1 MWSMRKKE
9 AATAQPSQGRGP
21 SPPTKEDILSTLE
34 NFGDS
39 TDPEK
44 ESNNNKQPSRQQSED
59 SLDDW
64 EKPDPPSASTFNSYS
79 AEWEKLFKRKNY
91 RKQLRL
97 YAMNGNLRSSRF
109 RSVCWKVFL
118 DVLPDDIHHWK
129 NSCRK
134 SRSKYTDL
142 KDRLIVNPRK
152 AVDCSASD
160 LALNN
165 PLSQADE
172 SPWNQ
177 FFLDNELRLT
187 IKQDV
192 IRTYPRIAFF
202 QSNQVRNLMVDILF
216 IYAKLNADTSYRQGM
231 HELLA
236 PLIFILHCDH
246 QAFLHAAEVETLDQI
261 NEPDRD
267 IVKEIMDPAYLE
279 HDAYA
284 LLSQIMRTVE
294 PWYNARDIPVNRSK
308 DKLNSVPF
316 ARPQDLNSS
325 NAIVTKLTR
334 IQDYILKRFDVELHG
349 HLERLE
355 IAPQIYGIRWI
366 RLLFGRE
373 FPMQDLLAL
382 WDAIFAD
389 GVGFELVD
397 FVFVAMLLYIRDLL
411 LSSDYPQCL
420 TCLMRYPPVPDIG
433 YLIEK
438 AQYLRE
444 PKHFP
449 RPPHY
454 SYQTVNN
461 VKSPVSQKPPPQAS
475 SNSTTSTN
483 TSTSTYKHHRTGSM
497 TSSFSEFSR
506 KMRPKTLQMDG
517 NKPSIYKSSSVP
529 MNLQTDIS
537 PGTPQYPQ
545 HKRGSSASLSQVED
559 AMFKQ
564 TPSPSSMARLEPT
577 NDRFANMTLYNQ
589 EDGSMNG
596 NVAKF
601 STLPNLKGKGKKL
614 SKQMAELEHRMGELQ
629 GQINEKESMSL
640 YCANKLDSHIKRL
653 QFEVLHQSL
662 ENEDEILLAIAG
674 IKQVRDVLK
683 GTLKFSQMDE
693 EDVTIKDDYY
703 EPENNSATSPENHE
717 PLPQEKPRSRS
728 HSKKSGIFYM
738 SSEDN
743 SENAESPPEGPIQAV
758 TPRKGSIQKEAH
770 NHKEDNKAFEL
781 SDRVLPGTGHGKSG
795 IQSQPVD
802 VSEKTHP
809 LDSSPNPLYN
819 YKCSVDSV

>member
-1 MWSMRKKE
+1 MWPNRKKE
-9 AATAQPSQGRGP
+9 APQGLEA

-34 NFGDS
+34 NFGDNS
-39 TDPEK
+39 EK
-44 ESNNNKQPSRQQSED
+44 ENNNNKAPSRNQSQD
-59 SLDDW
+59 SLEDW
-64 EKPDPPSASTFNSYS
+64 EKPDPPGASFSNSYS

-91 RKQLRL
+91 RKQLRN
-97 YAMNGNLRSSRF
+97 YAMNGHLRSSRF

-118 DVLPDDIHHWK
+118 DVLPDDITQWK
-129 NSCRK
+129 LSCRK
-134 SRSKYTDL
+134 SRSKYTEL

-152 AVDCSASD
+152 AVDSSGSD

-192 IRTYPRIAFF
+192 IRT
-202 QSNQVRNLMVDILF
+202 
-216 IYAKLNADTSYRQGM
+216 
-231 HELLA
+231 
-236 PLIFILHCDH
+236 
-246 QAFLHAAEVETLDQI
+246 
-261 NEPDRD
+261 D
-267 IVKEIMDPAYLE
+267 IVKEIMDPAFLE

-284 LLSQIMRTVE
+284 LLSQIMCTVE
-294 PWYNARDIPVNRSK
+294 PWYNAKDLPVNKSRE
-308 DKLNSVPF
+308 KLNSIPF

-325 NAIVTKLTR
+325 SAIVTKLTR
-334 IQDYILKRFDVELHG
+334 IQDYILKKFDVELHG

-420 TCLMRYPPVPDIG
+420 TCLMRYPPLADIG

-444 PKHFP
+444 PNHFP
-449 RPPHY
+449 RPANY
-454 SYQTVNN
+454 TYQTVNN
-461 VKSPVSQKPPPQAS
+461 VKSPVSHKPTPQAGA
-475 SNSTTSTN
+475 NKTASTN
-483 TSTSTYKHHRTGSM
+483 TATSSNKHHRTGSM

-564 TPSPSSMARLEPT
+564 TPSPSSMARLETT
-577 NDRFANMTLYNQ
+577 NDRFAHSIPYEQ
-589 EDGSMNG
+589 EDSPMNG

-601 STLPNLKGKGKKL
+601 STLPNLKAKGKKI
-614 SKQMAELEHRMGELQ
+614 SKQLAEFEHRIGELQ
-629 GQINEKESMSL
+629 GQVNEKESMAL
-640 YCANKLDSHIKRL
+640 YCANKLDIHITRL
-653 QFEVLHQSL
+653 QSEILQQSL

-683 GTLKFSQMDE
+683 GTLRFSQMEE
-693 EDVTIKDDYY
+693 EDMKMK
-703 EPENNSATSPENHE
+703 ENYFESENDNSSPETIEQHS
-717 PLPQEKPRSRS
+717 QENKTKPRSQ
-728 HSKKSGIFYM
+728 SKKSGMFYM

-743 SENAESPPEGPIQAV
+743 SENAESPNEGPIPVV
-758 TPRKGSIQKEAH
+758 TPRKGSIRKEAH
-770 NHKEDNKAFEL
+770 VPREEDREYEL
-781 SDRVLPGTGHGKSG
+781 SDRASLGSRKPVVGGALSQAVDATEKS
-795 IQSQPVD
+795 
-802 VSEKTHP
+802 HP
-809 LDSSPNPLYN
+809 LESSPNPLYDYN
-819 YKCSVDSV
+819 CSVDSV

>member
-1 MWSMRKKE
+1 MWPNKKKE
-9 AATAQPSQGRGP
+9 APQGLEA

-34 NFGDS
+34 NFGDNS
-39 TDPEK
+39 EK
-44 ESNNNKQPSRQQSED
+44 ENNNNKAPSRNQSQD
-59 SLDDW
+59 SLEDW
-64 EKPDPPSASTFNSYS
+64 EKPDPPGASFSNSYS

-91 RKQLRL
+91 RKQLRN
-97 YAMNGNLRSSRF
+97 YAMNGHLRSSRF

-118 DVLPDDIHHWK
+118 DVLPDDITQWK
-129 NSCRK
+129 LSCRK
-134 SRSKYTDL
+134 SRSKYTEL

-152 AVDCSASD
+152 AVDSSGSD

-267 IVKEIMDPAYLE
+267 IVKEIMDPAFLE

-284 LLSQIMRTVE
+284 LLSQIMCTVE
-294 PWYNARDIPVNRSK
+294 PWYNAKDLPVNKSRE
-308 DKLNSVPF
+308 KLNSIPF

-325 NAIVTKLTR
+325 SAIVTKLTR
-334 IQDYILKRFDVELHG
+334 IQDYILKKFDVELHG

-420 TCLMRYPPVPDIG
+420 TCLMRYPPLADIG

-444 PKHFP
+444 PNHFP
-449 RPPHY
+449 RPANY
-454 SYQTVNN
+454 TYQTVNN
-461 VKSPVSQKPPPQAS
+461 VKSPVSHKPTPQAGA
-475 SNSTTSTN
+475 NKTASTN
-483 TSTSTYKHHRTGSM
+483 TATSSNKHHRTGSM

-564 TPSPSSMARLEPT
+564 TPSPSSMARLETT
-577 NDRFANMTLYNQ
+577 NDRFAHSIPYEQ
-589 EDGSMNG
+589 EDSPMNG

-601 STLPNLKGKGKKL
+601 STLPNLKAKGKKI
-614 SKQMAELEHRMGELQ
+614 SKQLAEFEHRIGDLQ
-629 GQINEKESMSL
+629 GQVNEKESMAL
-640 YCANKLDSHIKRL
+640 YCANKLDIHITRL
-653 QFEVLHQSL
+653 QSEILQQSL

-683 GTLKFSQMDE
+683 GTLRFSQMEE
-693 EDVTIKDDYY
+693 EDMKMK
-703 EPENNSATSPENHE
+703 ENYFESENDNSSPETVEQHS
-717 PLPQEKPRSRS
+717 QENKTKPRSQSKRS
-728 HSKKSGIFYM
+728 GMFYM

-743 SENAESPPEGPIQAV
+743 SENAESPIEGPV
-758 TPRKGSIQKEAH
+758 PVETPRKGSIRKEAH
-770 NHKEDNKAFEL
+770 VPREEDREYEL
-781 SDRVLPGTGHGKSG
+781 SDRAPLGSRKPVVGGALSQAVDATEKS
-795 IQSQPVD
+795 
-802 VSEKTHP
+802 HP
-809 LDSSPNPLYN
+809 LESSPNPLYDYN
-819 YKCSVDSV
+819 CSVDSV

>member
-9 AATAQPSQGRGP
+9 AAAAQPSQGRGP

-44 ESNNNKQPSRQQSED
+44 ENNNNKQPSRQQSED

-308 DKLNSVPF
+308 DKLSSVPF

-475 SNSTTSTN
+475 SNST
-483 TSTSTYKHHRTGSM
+483 R
-497 TSSFSEFSR
+497 
-506 KMRPKTLQMDG
+506 
-517 NKPSIYKSSSVP
+517 
-529 MNLQTDIS
+529 
-537 PGTPQYPQ
+537 TPQYPQ

-589 EDGSMNG
+589 EDGPMNG

-809 LDSSPNPLYN
+809 LESSPNPLYN

>member
-1 MWSMRKKE
+1 MWPNKKKE
-9 AATAQPSQGRGP
+9 APQGLEA

-34 NFGDS
+34 NFGDNS
-39 TDPEK
+39 EK
-44 ESNNNKQPSRQQSED
+44 ENNNNKAPSRNQSQD
-59 SLDDW
+59 SLEDW
-64 EKPDPPSASTFNSYS
+64 EKPDPPGASFSNSYS

-91 RKQLRL
+91 RKQLRN
-97 YAMNGNLRSSRF
+97 YAMNGHLRSSRF

-118 DVLPDDIHHWK
+118 DVLPDDITQWK
-129 NSCRK
+129 LSCRK
-134 SRSKYTDL
+134 SRSKYTEL

-152 AVDCSASD
+152 AVDSSGSD

-192 IRTYPRIAFF
+192 IRTFPEVEFF
-202 QSNQVRNLMVDILF
+202 HTAPIQEMMIDLLF
-216 IYAKLNADTSYRQGM
+216 CFCKTHTELSYKQGM

-267 IVKEIMDPAYLE
+267 IVKEIMDPAFLE

-284 LLSQIMRTVE
+284 LLSQIMCTVE
-294 PWYNARDIPVNRSK
+294 PWYNAKDLPVNKSRE
-308 DKLNSVPF
+308 KLNSIPF

-325 NAIVTKLTR
+325 SAIVTKLTR
-334 IQDYILKRFDVELHG
+334 IQDYILKKFDVELHG

-420 TCLMRYPPVPDIG
+420 TCLMRYPPLADIG

-444 PKHFP
+444 PNHFP
-449 RPPHY
+449 RPANY
-454 SYQTVNN
+454 TYQTVNN
-461 VKSPVSQKPPPQAS
+461 VKSPVSHKPTPQAGA
-475 SNSTTSTN
+475 N
-483 TSTSTYKHHRTGSM
+483 
-497 TSSFSEFSR
+497 
-506 KMRPKTLQMDG
+506 KT
-517 NKPSIYKSSSVP
+517 
-529 MNLQTDIS
+529 
-537 PGTPQYPQ
+537 GTPQYPQ

-564 TPSPSSMARLEPT
+564 TPSPSSMARLETT
-577 NDRFANMTLYNQ
+577 NDRFAHSIPYEQ
-589 EDGSMNG
+589 EDSPMNG

-601 STLPNLKGKGKKL
+601 STLPNLKAKGKKI
-614 SKQMAELEHRMGELQ
+614 SKQLAEFEHRIGDLQ
-629 GQINEKESMSL
+629 GQVNEKESMAL
-640 YCANKLDSHIKRL
+640 YCANKLDIHITRL
-653 QFEVLHQSL
+653 QSEILQQSL

-683 GTLKFSQMDE
+683 GTLRFSQMEE
-693 EDVTIKDDYY
+693 EDMKMK
-703 EPENNSATSPENHE
+703 ENYFESENDNSSPETVEQHS
-717 PLPQEKPRSRS
+717 QENKTKPRSQSKRS
-728 HSKKSGIFYM
+728 GMFYM

-743 SENAESPPEGPIQAV
+743 SENAESPIEGPV
-758 TPRKGSIQKEAH
+758 PVETPRKGSIRKEAH
-770 NHKEDNKAFEL
+770 VPREEDREYEL
-781 SDRVLPGTGHGKSG
+781 SDRAPLGSRKPVVGGALSQAVDATEKS
-795 IQSQPVD
+795 
-802 VSEKTHP
+802 HP
-809 LDSSPNPLYN
+809 LESSPNPLYDYN
-819 YKCSVDSV
+819 CSVDSV